1 MSFSVTHRHGITE
14 IYNTY
19 DEAVAALVSVYSTP
33 EIGHPG
39 DISEGG
45 ETTLVW
51 GSAELSQDDDGS
63 RACAKIQVRHEV
75 ASI

>member
-1 MSFSVTHRHGITE
+1 MSFSVKHSNGINE
-14 IYNTY
+14 AYDTY
-19 DEAVAALVSVYSTP
+19 EEAVAALVSVYGTP

-51 GSAELSQDDDGS
+51 GSAELALDDDGA

-75 ASI
+75 ESI